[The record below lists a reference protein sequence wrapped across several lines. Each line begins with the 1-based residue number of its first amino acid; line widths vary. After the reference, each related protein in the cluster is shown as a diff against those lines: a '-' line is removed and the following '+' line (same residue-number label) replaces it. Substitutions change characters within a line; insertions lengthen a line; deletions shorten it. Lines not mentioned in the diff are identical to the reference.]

1 MLPMLLALTAQAG
14 PPSLWSAPVRV
25 RAAAASPDGAD
36 LLVALDRYL
45 QVRSP
50 ATGAVRS
57 KVRAC
62 DHPVAVGFSDTTTAV
77 VVCREEA
84 IALSWPGLEITQL
97 ARFDGR
103 VETGAVGPG
112 VFAAGF
118 SDGQLTIHR
127 SPLWKP
133 RTEQT
138 FSDIETLDFD
148 FEGKRLLLA
157 NDDRKPLRLYPASGE
172 AQALAPV
179 GDTAV
184 FSPDGSQLFALKG
197 GFSAVLTN
205 PAGAVAATFK
215 TGSWINDAHFLSD
228 TEILAGGSE
237 GLVVYRAGS
246 AKPVETWASGS
257 RWSKLAVG
265 DGWRCAADWTQMQ
278 CWGVADDARS
288 AVDPATIAANRPAS
302 QPERRPGTT
311 GTAASSKST
320 SAQRPPPQPASSE
333 PAELN
338 LASRRGDLL
347 ITRLTSGSAPA
358 VGTDLTLYK
367 HVTRQL
373 GRTQITAWLNI
384 ADVTV
389 AQVQGGT
396 IKLTIVQENS
406 VMTMNGQK
414 VDQFKTGSRLKV
426 E

>member
-1 MLPMLLALTAQAG
+1 MLALLLALTAPAG
-14 PPSLWSAPVRV
+14 PPSLWNAPVRV
-25 RAAAASPDGAD
+25 RAAAASPSGAD
-36 LLVALDRYL
+36 LLVAVDRYL

-50 ATGAVRS
+50 ATGVVRS

-62 DHPVAVGFSDTTTAV
+62 DNPVAVGFADANTAV
-77 VVCREEA
+77 LVCRDEA
-84 IALSWPGLEITQL
+84 IALSWPALEITQL

-103 VETGAVGPG
+103 VDTGAVGPG

-118 SDGQLTIHR
+118 SDGKLTIHR
-127 SPLWKP
+127 APLWKP

-138 FSDIETLDFD
+138 FSDIETLAFD
-148 FEGKRLLLA
+148 PEGQRLLLA

-172 AQALAPV
+172 PQVLTPV

-184 FSPDGSQLFALKG
+184 FSPNGSQIFALKG
-197 GFSAVLTN
+197 GFAAVLTD
-205 PAGAVAATFK
+205 PAGSVSATFK

-237 GLVVYRAGS
+237 GLVLYRAGS
-246 AKPVETWASGS
+246 ARPVETWASGS

-265 DGWRCAADWTQMQ
+265 DGWRCAAD
-278 CWGVADDARS
+278 DAQS
-288 AVDPATIAANRPAS
+288 AVDPATIAANRPT
-302 QPERRPGTT
+302 PRPDPPPPTT
-311 GTAASSKST
+311 GTTAPSRSPA
-320 SAQRPPPQPASSE
+320 PPPPPLQPASSE

-358 VGTDLTLYK
+358 VGTELTLYK

-373 GRTQITAWLNI
+373 GRTKVTAWLNI